1 MLARMPPEN
10 FGTISAAALLA
21 GVGAMTT
28 TACFSSGDD
37 IIDVSSEAGGAD
49 YGGPEGAEFSS
60 DEVFETDE
68 AEATSDSSSS
78 STESTTESSTST
90 ETDVSE
96 STTGGMGVCGWF
108 ADAGYYEC
116 TYEGTDP
123 GGTPIEC
130 PPGLVEGDACDT
142 TGLTGAGCCDANG
155 DNWYCTQ
162 EGTVFFNDCSP

>member
-1 MLARMPPEN
+1 MPPEN

-21 GVGAMTT
+21 GIGAMTSSSG
-28 TACFSSGDD
+28 CFSSGDD

-49 YGGPEGAEFSS
+49 YGGPEGNEFNS

-78 STESTTESSTST
+78 SSSESTTESTGA
-90 ETDVSE
+90 TDTTTE
-96 STTGGMGVCGWF
+96 STTGEPALCGW
-108 ADAGYYEC
+108 DATNGYYEC
-116 TYEGTDP
+116 GFEGADP

-130 PPGLVEGDACDT
+130 PAGLVEGDPCET

-155 DNWYCTQ
+155 ANWYCTQ
-162 EGTVFFNDCSP
+162 EGTVFFNDCVP